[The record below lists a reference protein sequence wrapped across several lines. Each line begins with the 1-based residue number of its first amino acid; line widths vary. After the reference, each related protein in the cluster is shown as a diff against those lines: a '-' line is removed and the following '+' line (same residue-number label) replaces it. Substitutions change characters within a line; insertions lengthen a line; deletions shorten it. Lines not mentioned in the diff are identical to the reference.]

1 VDYLKRDV
9 VQSLATLRDAV
20 ARIRAD
26 IAEGPVR
33 WKDDDAGTADEHWA
47 SWALQ
52 SARRASYA
60 IGVLDHPD
68 RRALMTADELA
79 EVDAV
84 RHEVA
89 QASAQF
95 TTRGAR
101 LLPGD
106 LPPI

>member
-1 VDYLKRDV
+1 MDYFKHDV

-20 ARIRAD
+20 SRIRAD

-33 WKDDDAGTADEHWA
+33 WKDDEVGTAQEHWA

-52 SARRASYA
+52 SARRASRA
-60 IGVLDHPD
+60 ISVLDHPA
-68 RRALMTADELA
+68 RHVLMTADEVA

-89 QASAQF
+89 EASARL
-95 TTRGAR
+95 TGSGAR

-106 LPPI
+106 LPPT